1 MRKKTFIF
9 FIFFYFFF
17 NIEGKAYSNE
27 VNLKCITTKKEV
39 NGKENNIITGKPNKL
54 DEAPIFIKID
64 TEDKNAMRNERG
76 IAWVYFNETGKR
88 NKKKETYVT
97 TDTINRFD
105 LSRIEKTVKV
115 SNEEAS
121 IYRKLWDKNKNEENF
136 FQISKMIALA
146 YLNITLY
153 PKDNFGYIQEYQCE
167 KVNKQF

>member
-64 TEDKNAMRNERG
+64 TEDKNAMRNE
-76 IAWVYFNETGKR
+76 IW
-88 NKKKETYVT
+88 
-97 TDTINRFD
+97 
-105 LSRIEKTVKV
+105 
-115 SNEEAS
+115 
-121 IYRKLWDKNKNEENF
+121 
-136 FQISKMIALA
+136 
-146 YLNITLY
+146 
-153 PKDNFGYIQEYQCE
+153 
-167 KVNKQF
+167 

>member
-1 MRKKTFIF
+1 MRYLIISLILISAPTKAETIF
-9 FIFFYFFF
+9 
-17 NIEGKAYSNE
+17 
-27 VNLKCITTKKEV
+27 LKCITTKKEI

-64 TEDKNAMRNERG
+64 TEDKNAMRNDRG

-88 NKKKETYVT
+88 SKKETYVT

-105 LSRIEKTVKV
+105 LSKIEKTVKV

-121 IYRKLWDKNKNEENF
+121 IYRKLWDKNKNEETF
-136 FQISKMIALA
+136 SQIAKMIALA